1 MKRWV
6 GYWLMFC
13 FGIPVLVATGYVLLH
28 QRLLDTPD
36 YFPYWLAESYFYPG
50 LPAIALLTWKVH
62 WGKRNPFA
70 YFMFTLSLI
79 ACVLYLG
86 TKDVRENLGDPV
98 QEKIYPLGLMD
109 REIVTREGNFV
120 VPYFPLDRSQL
131 MKVIQKGGAV
141 DVIRVEGKEL
151 ILSFTDEIYR
161 SYPLRDQVLDLALR
175 VLVVA
180 IFAVFFY
187 VVMTVWW
194 RDLEVK
200 DGQIWIFH
208 WGRVKTIPVA
218 QLIQLRLDSW
228 GEEIQVETDEVIHT
242 FPYDS
247 KTAGDLMAAAKEAG
261 LTPIRNGRRWLRST
275 QFREIRL
282 EERGL
287 VMDNGEEV
295 RVPYDCVAAL
305 LWDPVIQITML
316 DETDFVITDD
326 RYTDRAWFDELSRK
340 VKGAWIRDG
349 QGYTVD
355 VDPGT
360 KEWLCRWMSGGS
372 EPKGT
377 SCG

>member
-86 TKDVRENLGDPV
+86 TEDVRENLGDPV

-355 VDPGT
+355 VDPRNQRVALSLD
-360 KEWLCRWMSGGS
+360 EWR
-372 EPKGT
+372 E
-377 SCG
+377 